1 MSEASSQAQIAS
13 ATVGG
18 PSFTTALF
26 GFVSSMMA
34 GAAILVLIVAL

>member
-1 MSEASSQAQIAS
+1 MSEATSQVEIAS
-13 ATVGG
+13 VSG

-26 GFVSSMMA
+26 GFLSSMMA

>member
-1 MSEASSQAQIAS
+1 MSEASSQAEIAS
-13 ATVGG
+13 VSVTG

-26 GFVSSMMA
+26 GFLSSMMA